1 MILIYVQCLQ
11 FLALKKV
18 RAVKITPRQILTIQ
32 WKNLSTIIS
41 HPPHTW
47 RGDPHLLLYC
57 YLEHP
62 SMFHLSIRSCRNSF
76 SIFLSLTDLWLKFNT
91 TKNEMSLK
99 MLLIIGNRFLVPT
112 WKYWISISKNKV
124 LPGLHLEKCVDY
136 FSIQNYV
143 VVSLCFR

>member
-1 MILIYVQCLQ
+1 MLNVYRML

-18 RAVKITPRQILTIQ
+18 RTIKITPRQILTIQ
-32 WKNLSTIIS
+32 WKNLSTKIS

-47 RGDPHLLLYC
+47 GGDSHLSFSC

-62 SMFHLSIRSCRNSF
+62 SIFHLSIMICRNSF

-91 TKNEMSLK
+91 TNNEMSLK
-99 MLLIIGNRFLVPT
+99 MLLIIRNGFLVPM

-124 LPGLHLEKCVDY
+124 LPWLHLEKCVDY